1 MENFFLMILNLI
13 FICGAILAGV
23 LAICAVIF
31 AVYTVR
37 TVYHIR
43 HIACTKDFD
52 LNRWCAK
59 VFAYV
64 AQLIFLAFLSGVIC
78 LVLYVSHRSI

>member
-13 FICGAILAGV
+13 FVCGTILAGM
-23 LAICAVIF
+23 LAIC

-43 HIACTKDFD
+43 HIACTKDFHLD
-52 LNRWCAK
+52 KWCTK

-78 LVLYVSHRSI
+78 LVLYVAHRSI

>member
-1 MENFFLMILNLI
+1 MESFFLMILNLI
-13 FICGAILAGV
+13 FICGAILAGA

-31 AVYTVR
+31 AIYTVR

-52 LNRWCAK
+52 LDKWCRK

-64 AQLIFLAFLSGVIC
+64 AQLMLLAFFSGVIC
-78 LVLYVSHRSI
+78 IVLYIAYRNI

>member
-1 MENFFLMILNLI
+1 MESFFLMILNLI
-13 FICGAILAGV
+13 FICGAILAGA

-43 HIACTKDFD
+43 HIACTKDCD
-52 LNRWCAK
+52 LDKWCTK